1 MYDSS
6 EVKGEVSTYNIS
18 EDGMWKLLHTSDN
31 QIQWSWGEIA
41 CHLFGDGNPAYKISA
56 MYIEFENTSGTPSV
70 PSYTRSEGL
79 EYYTNLASSL
89 TKDYLRV
96 PMLAAPAKGL
106 ASGYSNINFNQL
118 TFIAQTSGTT
128 GVNGKTFSD
137 SVNSKIYGVALIAAP
152 VWSDRTQDVIF
163 ARKYYSS
170 ANMVAK
176 QASSQIGV
184 SWVERFK

>member
-1 MYDSS
+1 MDNSPA
-6 EVKGEVSTYNIS
+6 VKGEVSTYS
-18 EDGMWKLLHTSDN
+18 VESGEWKLLSTCAN

-41 CHLFGDGNPAYKISA
+41 CHLFGDGNPAYKLSA

-70 PSYTRSEGL
+70 PTYARSEGL

-96 PMLAAPAKGL
+96 PMLSAPAK
-106 ASGYSNINFNQL
+106 AVAPGYSNISFNQL
-118 TFIAQTSGTT
+118 TFIAQTSGVL

-137 SVNSKIYGVALIAAP
+137 TVNSKVYGVALVATP
-152 VWSDRTQDVIF
+152 VWSDRTQDVVF
-163 ARKYYSS
+163 ARKYYST